1 VGSEKSSGP
10 LSPTLSRGI
19 LWNIAM
25 DYLEHLRFLESLT
38 PEENEKII
46 SRLVNTAPDS
56 QWPDGMPASIDP
68 KLVLIGVSYGNAP
81 NREVEELRKEG
92 SDYFHSAPCTVKP
105 ENSHFYYPDTRS
117 YWNKLRY
124 LSHSFFKRNC
134 PNITENQ
141 AISLTTHVN
150 LGTDSAGLA
159 TKRDVQ
165 EQYVKWVSTLL
176 NQTHSP
182 DLVVLFG
189 LNNILKDD
197 EVSSWWNN
205 ETGLSINWKKPD
217 NTPNFSSYAVKK
229 LTFREWSVR
238 NSMNH
243 RIRLVIWP
251 NHPSRAPFSDLN
263 IWKQSVNEYMDKYDN

>member
-1 VGSEKSSGP
+1 M
-10 LSPTLSRGI
+10 
-19 LWNIAM
+19 N
-25 DYLEHLRFLESLT
+25 YLEHLRFLESLT
-38 PEENEKII
+38 PEENERIMNG
-46 SRLVNTAPDS
+46 LVNTTPDS

-68 KLVLIGVSYGNAP
+68 KLVLIGVSYGNSP
-81 NREVEELRKEG
+81 SVEAEKSHKEG
-92 SDYFHSAPCTVKP
+92 GDYFHSAPCVVKP
-105 ENSHFYYPDTRS
+105 ENSHFYYPDTRR

-159 TKRDVQ
+159 TKKDVE

-176 NQTHSP
+176 NETHSP
-182 DLVVLFG
+182 DLVILFG
-189 LNNILKDD
+189 LNRILKDD
-197 EVSSWWNN
+197 EISSWWNN
-205 ETGLSINWKKPD
+205 ESGLPVNWKKPD
-217 NTPNFSSYAVKK
+217 NTQSFSSYTVRN

-243 RIRLVIWP
+243 PIRLVIWP
-251 NHPSRAPFSDLN
+251 NHPSRAPFSDLS
-263 IWKQSVNEYMDKYDN
+263 IWEQSVNEYMDKYANQAH